1 VYRGIDRRTVG
12 NIRSLDVLVY
22 KILRQVILTNIGEN
36 MSDEIDAKTGRFVP
50 SKKYNQDLDSKEIV
64 RLYVEEER
72 SANYIA
78 KVMNSYPRKIQ
89 KTLTAEGV
97 KFRTKKCYLS
107 GKENPKFTGYE
118 EMQGS
123 FLASIKAG
131 AKKRGLSFEVSYE
144 YLWAMFLQQDR
155 KCAYTGIEIFFSRTN
170 IEHAMGMANASLDR
184 IDSSLG
190 YVEGNLHW
198 IHKRVNVMKGNM
210 DAQEFFDFC
219 EAVTYQNKGQKIH
232 KTLTHNNRNR

>member
-1 VYRGIDRRTVG
+1 
-12 NIRSLDVLVY
+12 
-22 KILRQVILTNIGEN
+22 
-36 MSDEIDAKTGRFVP
+36 MSDEIDAKTGRFLP
-50 SKKYNQDLDSKEIV
+50 SKKYNQDLDTQEIV

-78 KVMNSYPRKIQ
+78 TKMNSYPRKIR
-89 KTLTAEGV
+89 KTLIAQGV

-107 GKENPKFTGYE
+107 GEENPRFTGYK

-123 FLASIKAG
+123 FLSAVKNSARARNIA
-131 AKKRGLSFEVSYE
+131 FEVSNE
-144 YLWAMFLQQDR
+144 YLWSLFLQQDR

-198 IHKRVNVMKGNM
+198 LHKRVNVMKGNM
-210 DAQEFFDFC
+210 ETQEFFDFC